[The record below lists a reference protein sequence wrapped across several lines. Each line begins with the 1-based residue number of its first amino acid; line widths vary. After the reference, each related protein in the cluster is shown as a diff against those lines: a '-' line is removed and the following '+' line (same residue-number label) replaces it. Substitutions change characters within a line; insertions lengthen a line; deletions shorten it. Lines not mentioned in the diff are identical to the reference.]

1 MAKEILFNIDARDQL
16 KKGIDTLANAV
27 KVTLGPKGRNV
38 IIEKKFG
45 APHITKDGVTVAK
58 EVELADAY
66 QNTGAQLVKEVASKT
81 GDDAGDG
88 TTTAT
93 VLAQAIVAEGLKN
106 VTAGASPMDIKRGI
120 DKAVAKVVDSI
131 KGQAEKV
138 GDNYDKIEQVASVS
152 ANNDPVIGKLIADA
166 MRKVS
171 KDGVITIEEAKGT
184 DTTIGVVEGMQFDRG
199 YLSAYFVTNTE
210 KMECEMEKPY
220 ILIYDKKISNLNAIW
235 IVLPILTLLMFE
247 LGLTLQTEDFQLF
260 RKRPRPIIAGLVG
273 QIILLPMLAF
283 ALGHVFQLEPLFFIG
298 IILIA
303 CSPGGSSSNIFSM
316 IAKGDVA
323 LSVSLTACSSII
335 TLFTIPVIME
345 FATHF
350 VDSNLDIDIH
360 LPVGSLSMQ
369 NLVLMLLPI
378 VAGIFTKRYRPQ
390 MAERIHKILSKTA
403 FPALILLATIF
414 FIQHHA
420 TITGQF
426 GKLGLCISIL
436 ILLAMGGGVVLS
448 KSMRLNRKEQRTL
461 IIEIG
466 MQNAAQAIAVA
477 SSPFV
482 FNNDIIAIPA
492 IIYALMM
499 NVILLVYVGI
509 VKRR

>member
-1 MAKEILFNIDARDQL
+1 M
-16 KKGIDTLANAV
+16 
-27 KVTLGPKGRNV
+27 
-38 IIEKKFG
+38 
-45 APHITKDGVTVAK
+45 
-58 EVELADAY
+58 
-66 QNTGAQLVKEVASKT
+66 
-81 GDDAGDG
+81 
-88 TTTAT
+88 
-93 VLAQAIVAEGLKN
+93 
-106 VTAGASPMDIKRGI
+106 
-120 DKAVAKVVDSI
+120 
-131 KGQAEKV
+131 
-138 GDNYDKIEQVASVS
+138 
-152 ANNDPVIGKLIADA
+152 
-166 MRKVS
+166 
-171 KDGVITIEEAKGT
+171 
-184 DTTIGVVEGMQFDRG
+184 
-199 YLSAYFVTNTE
+199 
-210 KMECEMEKPY
+210 
-220 ILIYDKKISNLNAIW
+220 NAIW

-350 VDSNLDIDIH
+350 VDIH
-360 LPVGSLSMQ
+360 LPVGSLIMQ